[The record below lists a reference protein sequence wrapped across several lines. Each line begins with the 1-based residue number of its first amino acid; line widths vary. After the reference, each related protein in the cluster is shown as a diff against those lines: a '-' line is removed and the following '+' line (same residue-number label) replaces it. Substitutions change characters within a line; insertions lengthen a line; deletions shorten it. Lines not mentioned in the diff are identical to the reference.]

1 MLQLCENRRTISLF
15 LQVKNNLSRSRE
27 SNPWQCR
34 PFKMQ
39 PQWEVLNGG
48 KTKDVIYVYPCPSYK
63 SVLFHIKI
71 KKWQAN
77 VARATKVTVTYTP
90 SSGPLLV
97 FWELQFPNL
106 TLKIKTCNLKRDAA
120 PGPSRN
126 DNMEWHQVQAN
137 QSYRH
142 RGKEICPTYPP
153 AIALLTLDSNNFGL
167 SLNTAAASWLRGSSW
182 FGCYTNKMER
192 MDDIRGWQSYS
203 DLLTEELIN
212 TVKRWYN
219 P

>member
-1 MLQLCENRRTISLF
+1 MLQLCENR
-15 LQVKNNLSRSRE
+15 KNDFTFPPGKKQPFKLSRVQSMAM
-27 SNPWQCR
+27 QA
-34 PFKMQ
+34 FKMQ

-90 SSGPLLV
+90 SPGPLLV

-106 TLKIKTCNLKRDAA
+106 TLKIKTCNLKQDAA